1 MKNPFETINA
11 RLSNIEDLILDIK
24 HSPKEDFSNKR
35 YSIKEASDILG
46 VIPLTVRNYIKNG
59 NLKAEQLGRKY
70 YILHSDLFNSFNE
83 VKSLKYK
90 R

>member
-1 MKNPFETINA
+1 MENPFNSLEK
-11 RLSNIEDLILDIK
+11 RLANIEDILFDIK

-35 YSIKEASDILG
+35 YSIKEAAAILR
-46 VIPLTVRNYIKNG
+46 VIPLTIRNYRKNG